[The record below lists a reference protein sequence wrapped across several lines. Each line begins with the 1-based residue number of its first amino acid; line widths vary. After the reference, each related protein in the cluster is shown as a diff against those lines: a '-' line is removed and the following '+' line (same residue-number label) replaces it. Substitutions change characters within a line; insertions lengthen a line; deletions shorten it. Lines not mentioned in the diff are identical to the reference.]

1 MSAGEVAAVVASVA
15 AAILAVGLLFALSS
29 LTRTLKTV
37 RLTVEDLHR
46 RSLPLLDDMQ
56 SAVDQTNAE
65 LLRVDELI
73 GRAESIGGTLDSAS
87 RLAYLAFSNPVIKAM
102 ALGAGTSRAVRRV
115 RGGRAGRRQ
124 RRSNGSGNGNGEG

>member
-1 MSAGEVAAVVASVA
+1 MSAGEVAAIIGAVAGA
-15 AAILAVGLLFALSS
+15 LLAVGLLFALSS
-29 LTRTLKTV
+29 LTRTLRLV
-37 RLTVEDLHR
+37 RHSVEDLNR
-46 RSLPLLDDMQ
+46 QAIPLLADMRNTVET
-56 SAVDQTNAE
+56 ANAE

-124 RRSNGSGNGNGEG
+124 RRAGSGSGSEG

>member
-1 MSAGEVAAVVASVA
+1 MSAGEVAAIIGAVAGA
-15 AAILAVGLLFALSS
+15 LLAVGLLFALSS
-29 LTRTLKTV
+29 LTRTLRLV
-37 RLTVEDLHR
+37 RNSVEDLNR
-46 RSLPLLDDMQ
+46 QAIPLLADMRNTVET
-56 SAVDQTNAE
+56 ANAE

-124 RRSNGSGNGNGEG
+124 RRAGSGSEG